1 MSVLQRFSAW
11 CAHAF
16 AVEGSQEPDPREREV
31 AARLAQF
38 VARRQLLTPA
48 LMLLESGRPLNFIGS
63 QVLAFLAPFATLI
76 FSRDEYEV
84 LVRLLERRQ
93 GLDVLIE
100 ALTAEE
106 QETSP
111 PGPLS

>member
-1 MSVLQRFSAW
+1 MSALQRFSAW

-16 AVEGSQEPDPREREV
+16 AVEGPQEAPDPRECEV
-31 AARLAQF
+31 ATRLAQF

-63 QVLAFLAPFATLI
+63 QVLAFLAPFATLV
-76 FSRDEYEV
+76 FSPDEYQV

-106 QETSP
+106 Q
-111 PGPLS
+111 G

>member
-1 MSVLQRFSAW
+1 MSALQRLSAW

-16 AVEGSQEPDPREREV
+16 AVEGPAGEPDPREREV

-38 VARRQLLTPA
+38 VARRQLVTPA
-48 LMLLESGRPLNFIGS
+48 LMLLESGRPLNFVGS

-76 FSRDEYEV
+76 FSPEEYEV

-93 GLDVLIE
+93 GIDVLIE
-100 ALTAEE
+100 ALTEA
-106 QETSP
+106 QETHART
-111 PGPLS
+111 

>member
-1 MSVLQRFSAW
+1 MSALERFSAW

-16 AVEGSQEPDPREREV
+16 AVEGPQEEPDPREREV

-63 QVLAFLAPFATLI
+63 QVLAFLAPFATLV
-76 FSRDEYEV
+76 FSPEEYQV

-93 GLDVLIE
+93 GLEVLIE
-100 ALTAEE
+100 ALDQA
-106 QETSP
+106 QEKD
-111 PGPLS
+111 G

>member
-1 MSVLQRFSAW
+1 MPSAMSARQRFSAW

-16 AVEGSQEPDPREREV
+16 AVDGAQEGTDPREREV

-63 QVLAFLAPFATLI
+63 QVLAFLAPFATLV

-93 GLDVLIE
+93 GIEVLIE
-100 ALTAEE
+100 ALDQA
-106 QETSP
+106 QETHA
-111 PGPLS
+111 

>member
-1 MSVLQRFSAW
+1 MSALERFSAW

-16 AVEGSQEPDPREREV
+16 AVEGPRQEPDPREREV

-63 QVLAFLAPFATLI
+63 QVLAFLTPFATLV

-84 LVRLLERRQ
+84 LVRLLERRR
-93 GLDVLIE
+93 GIDLLIE
-100 ALTAEE
+100 ALDEA
-106 QETSP
+106 QETHA
-111 PGPLS
+111 